1 MKAIAGVSLIFLLG
15 FQEGKAQ
22 DYFVGTGYTSKFIGE
37 TIGVDI
43 KRQHNKHAFSGG
55 FVFYLNREP
64 EMKYDL
70 YENYYL
76 LCPVHFNPLKDKAY
90 GNHFWNRFGLQMDYS
105 YMIGKNPDIQPY
117 LFLGTTLSNIGFRFY
132 PMPRDPYNEYK
143 VTPDFFIVELFP
155 GIGLNIKLFKSIYL
169 NQNISPG
176 ILYINAQKICSL
188 SSATSL
194 NPEYKIEI
202 LYRF

>member
-1 MKAIAGVSLIFLLG
+1 MKAAAWVSVIFLLG
-15 FQEGKAQ
+15 IHEGKAQ

-43 KRQHNKHAFSGG
+43 KRQNNKHAFSGG

-64 EMKYDL
+64 ETKYDL
-70 YENYYL
+70 YERNYL
-76 LCPVHFNPLKDKAY
+76 FCPVHFYPIKDKAY

-105 YMIGKNPDIQPY
+105 YMLGNHSDIQPY

-132 PMPRDPYNEYK
+132 PMLRDPYNEYT
-143 VTPDFFIVELFP
+143 VTPDYFIVELFP

-169 NQNISPG
+169 NQSISPG
-176 ILYINAQKICSL
+176 ILYINSLKIHSF

-194 NPEYKIEI
+194 NPEYKIGI
-202 LYRF
+202 HYRF